1 MCQDDATPERNEKD
15 LPPRGFLETDKLK
28 KNEKWASFFPLK
40 AYVGLWE
47 KKLPKLKTKHDINS
61 KSICNMSV

>member
-28 KNEKWASFFPLK
+28 KNEKWASFF
-40 AYVGLWE
+40 
-47 KKLPKLKTKHDINS
+47 
-61 KSICNMSV
+61 SITIIVLNVVI

>member
-28 KNEKWASFFPLK
+28 KNEKWASFFSIYYNYRIEFSDLMHWLLK
-40 AYVGLWE
+40 VLF
-47 KKLPKLKTKHDINS
+47 
-61 KSICNMSV
+61 CFRR